1 VKRTMRRRAMIGAAA
16 AGFAGAAVGTAAGG
30 TALAGPATAGGTA
43 PGTVRLDRLRLV
55 SLSHVND
62 PATTNV
68 FPGDPPFELEVIA
81 TIANDGYF
89 LQYVR
94 EGEHTG
100 THWGAPGH
108 FNEGAAL
115 ADDLDPGDLFRPA
128 VKIDARAKC
137 AHNANYAL
145 TIADIKDWE
154 RKHGRIPDESVVIMW
169 TGWESKWGTPAF
181 PNFDAEGRLHQPGF
195 SVEAVKWLID
205 TGRLGYNGG
214 TGIDTFG
221 PDLGID
227 ETYTVSTLV
236 YQRHRISLEILANL
250 AALPTT
256 GAYILCGGHINKNG
270 AGSTA
275 LIYGVVPPG
284 HR

>member
-1 VKRTMRRRAMIGAAA
+1 MERRAMMSAAA
-16 AGFAGAAVGTAAGG
+16 AGLVGAATGGAAGG
-30 TALAGPATAGGTA
+30 SPALAADGA
-43 PGTVRLDRLRLV
+43 VRLDKLRLV

-62 PATTNV
+62 PANTNV

-81 TIANDGYF
+81 TIPKDGYF

-108 FNEGAAL
+108 FNEGHPL
-115 ADDLDPGDLFRPA
+115 ADQLDLCDLFLPA

-137 AHNANYAL
+137 AHNADYAL
-145 TIADIKDWE
+145 TIDDIKDWE
-154 RKHGRIPDESVVIMW
+154 RQHGRIPDQSMVIMW
-169 TGWESKWGTPAF
+169 TGWDSRWGTPAF
-181 PNFDAEGRLHQPGF
+181 PNLDAGGGLHQPGF
-195 SVEAVKWLID
+195 SVPAAKWLID
-205 TGRLGYNGG
+205 TGRIGYNGG

-221 PDLGID
+221 PDLGTD
-227 ETYTVSTLV
+227 DTYTVSTLV
-236 YQRHRISLEILANL
+236 YQRHRISLEVLANL
-250 AALPTT
+250 AALPAT

-275 LIYGVVPPG
+275 LIYGVIPPG
-284 HR
+284 H

>member
-1 VKRTMRRRAMIGAAA
+1 MIGAAA
-16 AGFAGAAVGTAAGG
+16 AGFAGAAVGAAVGG
-30 TALAGPATAGGTA
+30 TASAGPPDAAGPAPTGTG
-43 PGTVRLDRLRLV
+43 PGAVRLDRLRLV

-81 TIANDGYF
+81 TIADDGYF

-137 AHNANYAL
+137 VHNADYAL
-145 TIADIKDWE
+145 TVADIKDWE

-181 PNFDAEGRLHQPGF
+181 PNLDAEGRRGAVADRHRPAGPHRRHRHRHVRPRSGHRRDIHRLNAGLPAPPHQPGNPGQPF
-195 SVEAVKWLID
+195 RLADDRRLHPLWRAHQQ
-205 TGRLGYNGG
+205 GRRRLD
-214 TGIDTFG
+214 GIDLRG
-221 PDLGID
+221 
-227 ETYTVSTLV
+227 YSTRSPV
-236 YQRHRISLEILANL
+236 RGRM
-250 AALPTT
+250 
-256 GAYILCGGHINKNG
+256 
-270 AGSTA
+270 
-275 LIYGVVPPG
+275 
-284 HR
+284 R